1 MSVFTRNVFSESWSD
16 TILLVCILHCV
27 SYSIQNQIK
36 SIAYCNFRQQ
46 KSVINNGIWFLTT
59 LLSTALKKRYI
70 QHPVFVLFKT
80 IKRRRKWLH
89 QRNQHHGLLHTPF
102 LHYDKFI
109 VLAKINNLYL
119 DLEESLFAERDR
131 LYTIYMLLNLRL
143 QSNKDD
149 GKCKKR
155 IWVSKRQIFVN
166 VFIW

>member
-1 MSVFTRNVFSESWSD
+1 MQSVIFCNVGLHEKCFFGKLIGYNI
-16 TILLVCILHCV
+16 TGMHFALCLILNSKSNQINCLLSFPTTKISNQQWYMVPHNTLI
-27 SYSIQNQIK
+27 YSIE
-36 SIAYCNFRQQ
+36 
-46 KSVINNGIWFLTT
+46 
-59 LLSTALKKRYI
+59 KRYI

-155 IWVSKRQIFVN
+155 I
-166 VFIW
+166 

>member
-1 MSVFTRNVFSESWSD
+1 MSACTRTVFSESWSD

-36 SIAYCNFRQQ
+36 SIAYYNFRHQ

-59 LLSTALKKRYI
+59 PLSTALKKDTYSI
-70 QHPVFVLFKT
+70 QSSFKT

>member
-1 MSVFTRNVFSESWSD
+1 MVTPKESTPW
-16 TILLVCILHCV
+16 L
-27 SYSIQNQIK
+27 
-36 SIAYCNFRQQ
+36 IAYP
-46 KSVINNGIWFLTT
+46 I
-59 LLSTALKKRYI
+59 
-70 QHPVFVLFKT
+70 
-80 IKRRRKWLH
+80 
-89 QRNQHHGLLHTPF
+89 

-155 IWVSKRQIFVN
+155 I
-166 VFIW
+166 

>member
-1 MSVFTRNVFSESWSD
+1 MVPHNTL
-16 TILLVCILHCV
+16 I
-27 SYSIQNQIK
+27 YSIE
-36 SIAYCNFRQQ
+36 
-46 KSVINNGIWFLTT
+46 
-59 LLSTALKKRYI
+59 KRYI

-80 IKRRRKWLH
+80 IKRRQKWLH

-102 LHYDKFI
+102 LHNDKFI

-155 IWVSKRQIFVN
+155 I
-166 VFIW
+166 

>member
-1 MSVFTRNVFSESWSD
+1 MSACTRNVFSESWSD

-36 SIAYCNFRQQ
+36 SIAYYNFRQQ

-59 LLSTALKKRYI
+59 PLSTALKKDTYSI
-70 QHPVFVLFKT
+70 QSSFKT